1 MEVSLTLPPPNMA
14 VYGLAHSVT
23 PPLSLATPFAH
34 SGPDPSGSHG
44 KSKKMKKYKGLAQK

>member
-1 MEVSLTLPPPNMA
+1 MEVSLTPNMA